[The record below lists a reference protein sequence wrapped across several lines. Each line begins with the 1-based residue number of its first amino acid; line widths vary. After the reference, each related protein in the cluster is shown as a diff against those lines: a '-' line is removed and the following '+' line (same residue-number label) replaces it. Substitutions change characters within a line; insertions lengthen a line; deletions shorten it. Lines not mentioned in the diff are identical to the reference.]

1 MAFKINSPF
10 HMENKACSSLKAE
23 KARLKKEIADIKAK
37 VDAEAAGKSSF
48 TVDGKEHP
56 VQMHGKVQDK
66 IDKARKKFVRKGE
79 EGDFYEMHQD
89 LYTELSQA
97 KKSHS
102 DKVSKDP
109 EQESAERDES
119 MSREMNEPSPNQKK
133 KCSKRSYK

>member
-1 MAFKINSPF
+1 MSSPF
-10 HMENKACSSLKAE
+10 SKSFLNKRSGLFMSPKQESTFGPNGTNPNSKIYEGIQA
-23 KARLKKEIADIKAK
+23 ADEAK
-37 VDAEAAGKSSF
+37 DSPA
-48 TVDGKEHP
+48 T
-56 VQMHGKVQDK
+56 MHGKVQDK

-79 EGDFYEMHQD
+79 EGDFYEINEELYKD
-89 LYTELSQA
+89 LSEA

-102 DKVSKDP
+102 DKGGKDP

>member
-1 MAFKINSPF
+1 MSSPF
-10 HMENKACSSLKAE
+10 SNKFMDKKSSLFMNYDTPLEGNAFIKAKIDAE
-23 KARLKKEIADIKAK
+23 KA
-37 VDAEAAGKSSF
+37 GKDSF
-48 TVDGKEHP
+48 VVDGKSHP

-66 IDKARKKFVRKGE
+66 IDKARKKFIRKGE
-79 EGDFYEMHQD
+79 EGDFYEMHEELYKD
-89 LYTELSQA
+89 LSEA

-102 DKVSKDP
+102 DKGGKDP

>member
-1 MAFKINSPF
+1 MSSPF
-10 HMENKACSSLKAE
+10 SKSFLNKRSGLFIEASTPLEGNAF
-23 KARLKKEIADIKAK
+23 IKAK
-37 VDAEAAGKSSF
+37 IDAEEAGKDSF
-48 TVDGKEHP
+48 VVDGKSHP

-66 IDKARKKFVRKGE
+66 IDKARKKFERKGE
-79 EGDFYEMHQD
+79 EGDFYEINQD
-89 LYTELSQA
+89 LYKDLSEA

-102 DKVSKDP
+102 GKGGKDP

>member
-1 MAFKINSPF
+1 MSSPF
-10 HMENKACSSLKAE
+10 SKSFLNKKSGLFMEAPTPLQGNAF
-23 KARLKKEIADIKAK
+23 IKAK

-89 LYTELSQA
+89 LYTELSEA

-102 DKVSKDP
+102 GKGGKDP

>member
-1 MAFKINSPF
+1 MSSPF
-10 HMENKACSSLKAE
+10 SKKFHSYGKDPLKMLGDLNK
-23 KARLKKEIADIKAK
+23 
-37 VDAEAAGKSSF
+37 
-48 TVDGKEHP
+48 DGKMSGWEQARQDKIEENSSP
-56 VQMHGKVQDK
+56 ATMHGKVQDK
-66 IDKARKKFVRKGE
+66 IDKARKKFERKGE

-89 LYTELSQA
+89 LYTELSEA